1 MVAAGI
7 ERALRAQIVEDL
19 FFGDEETEIA
29 GDADLFEL
37 GVDSL
42 GINRLVVFI
51 ERRFRVRIG
60 DDEIVAENFR
70 TLEALVTLVQKAR

>member
-1 MVAAGI
+1 
-7 ERALRAQIVEDL
+7 
-19 FFGDEETEIA
+19 
-29 GDADLFEL
+29 
-37 GVDSL
+37 VDSL

>member
-1 MVAAGI
+1 MDAAGI
-7 ERALRAQIVEDL
+7 ERALREQIVEDL
-19 FFGDEETEIA
+19 FFGDGSTEIA

-42 GINRLVVFI
+42 GVNRLVVFI
-51 ERRFRVRIG
+51 ERRFGVRVG

-70 TLEALVTLVQKAR
+70 TLKALVALVQRLG